1 MRRLAGAR
9 PGVRVLAAL
18 AAVLLMTAPAAAAPR
33 HRASLS
39 DVEDEVMCVVC
50 RIPLNVAQAP
60 EADRERALI
69 RTLIAQG
76 KTKEQIKDEL
86 VSQYG
91 ERVLAT
97 PATSGFDLTAWFVPG
112 LLVLAGLVAL
122 AVTVPR
128 WRRSAAPRPASGDP
142 ALDPVDSRRLDEEL
156 ARFDS

>member
-1 MRRLAGAR
+1 MRRLA
-9 PGVRVLAAL
+9 VLAAL
-18 AAVLLMTAPAAAAPR
+18 LLMAAPAAALAAPP
-33 HRASLS
+33 HRTSLS

-50 RIPLNVAQAP
+50 RIPLNVAAAP

-69 RTLIAQG
+69 RTLVARG
-76 KTKEQIKDEL
+76 RTKEQIKDEL
-86 VSQYG
+86 VAQYG

-97 PATSGFDLTAWFVPG
+97 PATSGFDLTAWLVPG

-122 AVTVPR
+122 GLTLPR
-128 WRRSAAPRPASGDP
+128 WRGSAAPRPAADGA